1 MKICL
6 NCGDK
11 LLDGAKKCPSCGVKA
26 KDFPIVDLNDKQKI
40 DEIVSNV
47 PHPKSGTPKWVKNVE
62 MKQKIW
68 NEETVK
74 QTNRPKVQKKR
85 RIEKAK
91 QDGKAY
97 CPKCGST
104 SVTYIDKKLSIGR
117 AIVGNAVLGETGAI
131 LGGLSSK
138 KGYVKCLNCGNKW
151 KI

>member
-11 LLDGAKKCPSCGVKA
+11 LLDGAKKCPSCGAKA
-26 KDFPIVDLNDKQKI
+26 KNFPIIDSNDKQKI
-40 DEIVSNV
+40 EEIISRV
-47 PHPKSGTPKWVKNVE
+47 PHPKSGTPKWVENVE

-68 NEETVK
+68 NEETKKPVS
-74 QTNRPKVQKKR
+74 RPKVTKKDL
-85 RIEKAK
+85 IEKAK
-91 QDGKAY
+91 QEGKAY

-104 SVTYIDKKLSIGR
+104 SITYVDKKLSVGR
-117 AIVGNAVLGETGAI
+117 AIIGNAIFGETGVI

-138 KGYVKCLNCGNKW
+138 KGYAKCLNCGNKW